1 MYNKKLS
8 LKIRILIPIL
18 AIFIASELVN
28 LFINYKLLDSSVN
41 TKTNANMEIFI
52 EGSLAEIRH
61 LNVVLE
67 VTKQTLAKKHI
78 AIARTVVEILD
89 SRPDQMSPE
98 RLQQI
103 AEPLDIIELSVADS
117 NGIITASS
125 VPKYIGFDY
134 KLHEP
139 TKAYMKLTDGTL
151 TVLSEEPRP
160 STFED
165 DDGDINHYTG
175 IARKNGG
182 FIQIGFNADVIDK
195 LQKELNI
202 YNTIKNMKIGR
213 NGFGMILSNG
223 VITAHPNGDTSD
235 VSGEDWYKIVS
246 SGDAFAWLNI
256 GGKQYYAGYKNENG
270 NTVVALVPE
279 HDYHRERNSLLFDSV
294 MFLLITVIII
304 TAVIYL
310 VVGGLLR
317 HVSYL
322 VIGIG
327 KIAEGNLDARIEG
340 NFNDEFDKIKDAVN
354 SMAARIKKYMKEKLD
369 TENKL
374 TQSRIY
380 IILSQ
385 IQPHFLYN
393 SLAVISRLCDKDPDE
408 AKKVT
413 INFSN
418 YLRAN
423 MNLLDSVTPIPFEN
437 ELNHTIGFMNLEKA
451 MYGEALNVVY
461 DIQTIDF
468 KLPALT
474 VQPIVE
480 NAIKHGIGKK
490 EGGGTVKISA
500 IETESYYFV
509 VVSDDGVGFDYEK
522 ATNDGEQHIGINNVR
537 LRLLAQC
544 GGSLEIKGKPG
555 AGTTVTIII
564 PKTGN
569 QEAKAT

>member
-235 VSGEDWYKIVS
+235 VSGEDWYKTVS
-246 SGDAFAWLNI
+246 SGNGFAWLNI
-256 GGKQYYAGYKNENG
+256 DGTLYHVGYKNENG
-270 NTVVALVPE
+270 NTVVALVPGHE
-279 HDYHRERNSLLFDSV
+279 CHMERNRLFLRTAILLLITLVIITVVINLIIEVTLEPFNRGIKKMNQMFTDLDLKPAEGKRHKNEVESLNDFLHLTIIDQLTGIYNRRYLDGGLKKIIKLHSHTECCLSVLMIDIDHFKKYNDAYGHDAGDGCLRTVAGILSECVIRKEDFIARYGGEEFAVILPNTDENGAKLVAERMLEKVRERNIPHRASDTAGYV
-294 MFLLITVIII
+294 TVSIGGATDVINHLQHGSHYI
-304 TAVIYL
+304 KAADKALYESKRNGRDRYTA
-310 VVGGLLR
+310 
-317 HVSYL
+317 
-322 VIGIG
+322 G
-327 KIAEGNLDARIEG
+327 K
-340 NFNDEFDKIKDAVN
+340 V
-354 SMAARIKKYMKEKLD
+354 
-369 TENKL
+369 
-374 TQSRIY
+374 
-380 IILSQ
+380 
-385 IQPHFLYN
+385 
-393 SLAVISRLCDKDPDE
+393 
-408 AKKVT
+408 
-413 INFSN
+413 
-418 YLRAN
+418 
-423 MNLLDSVTPIPFEN
+423 
-437 ELNHTIGFMNLEKA
+437 
-451 MYGEALNVVY
+451 
-461 DIQTIDF
+461 
-468 KLPALT
+468 
-474 VQPIVE
+474 
-480 NAIKHGIGKK
+480 
-490 EGGGTVKISA
+490 
-500 IETESYYFV
+500 
-509 VVSDDGVGFDYEK
+509 
-522 ATNDGEQHIGINNVR
+522 
-537 LRLLAQC
+537 
-544 GGSLEIKGKPG
+544 
-555 AGTTVTIII
+555 
-564 PKTGN
+564 
-569 QEAKAT
+569 